1 MLWEPVLHYQGN
13 PLVAHFY
20 GASLHSLKITGQAN
34 MRLEVHALSG
44 LPGHLTKNRPM
55 EGPPP
60 RNKSASIGG
69 PSLPAPEPF
78 TARRLGGCTGPPPAF
93 PFSHLHSPLCLS
105 LLPAQPHIVIYINDC
120 RHCQTV
126 VVVTANQLP
135 HLCSLL
141 QQPASP
147 PHCSMLFRPPAAQC
161 LVHLSDV
168 NKPAAADYE
177 CNAADDEC
185 NAADYECNAADS
197 NAMLLNQI

>member
-1 MLWEPVLHYQGN
+1 MHQEEITRAFGVEREHLLPVLWEPVLHYQGN

-120 RHCQTV
+120 RHHQTV
-126 VVVTANQLP
+126 LSQRINCHTSAPCCNNQR
-135 HLCSLL
+135 H
-141 QQPASP
+141 
-147 PHCSMLFRPPAAQC
+147 H
-161 LVHLSDV
+161 HTD
-168 NKPAAADYE
+168 KPAAADYE
-177 CNAADDEC
+177 CNAA
-185 NAADYECNAADS
+185 N
-197 NAMLLNQI
+197 